1 MMAEYI
7 DEDFILEV
15 GEKRTKRNDRKKAV
29 KEVKQSNQYNISA
42 ADFYDDETAESN
54 EMTHSL
60 YIEPAFEAG
69 QLLDSSL
76 SPMELLVQLDNSDIE
91 SVKADESE
99 DHLEKDPNQS
109 EPKNTEISDAGSD
122 EETKEDTLNQ
132 QQHDQDK
139 RVEAVFRNQRKIS
152 SRQDQMNERLTRIE
166 NHLISSAPILS
177 GGQLTW
183 PINSLETLQN
193 YEAKLKNHEKGL
205 ENELKKKF
213 SRAKQTSLEI
223 FITENARKLLGS
235 TGRWTWT
242 GLPPNSSQA
251 IGAQPPPSGAA
262 SGLLCVQ
269 VLIDYCEEL
278 FGVSN
283 ATVVAELKKAF
294 KRINEAK
301 KKYDRRHNADSGQ
314 QPPTKQLRL
323 SNP

>member
-1 MMAEYI
+1 MI
-7 DEDFILEV
+7 
-15 GEKRTKRNDRKKAV
+15 K
-29 KEVKQSNQYNISA
+29 
-42 ADFYDDETAESN
+42 
-54 EMTHSL
+54 
-60 YIEPAFEAG
+60 
-69 QLLDSSL
+69 
-76 SPMELLVQLDNSDIE
+76 
-91 SVKADESE
+91 
-99 DHLEKDPNQS
+99 
-109 EPKNTEISDAGSD
+109 
-122 EETKEDTLNQ
+122 
-132 QQHDQDK
+132 
-139 RVEAVFRNQRKIS
+139 
-152 SRQDQMNERLTRIE
+152 
-166 NHLISSAPILS
+166 
-177 GGQLTW
+177 
-183 PINSLETLQN
+183 N

>member
-132 QQHDQDK
+132 QQHDQEL
-139 RVEAVFRNQRKIS
+139 RGQ
-152 SRQDQMNERLTRIE
+152 IE
-166 NHLISSAPILS
+166 KP
-177 GGQLTW
+177 
-183 PINSLETLQN
+183 
-193 YEAKLKNHEKGL
+193 
-205 ENELKKKF
+205 
-213 SRAKQTSLEI
+213 
-223 FITENARKLLGS
+223 
-235 TGRWTWT
+235 
-242 GLPPNSSQA
+242 
-251 IGAQPPPSGAA
+251 
-262 SGLLCVQ
+262 
-269 VLIDYCEEL
+269 
-278 FGVSN
+278 
-283 ATVVAELKKAF
+283 
-294 KRINEAK
+294 
-301 KKYDRRHNADSGQ
+301 
-314 QPPTKQLRL
+314 
-323 SNP
+323 